1 MTLKFS
7 GTYNVEAAEQVDR
20 SVYQNSI
27 TCNIWLL
34 DSTAV
39 AFRVDKR
46 CIGQA
51 LLDLTFDYLELLE
64 RDFFGLVF
72 TIFESEEG
80 NLIKWLDPT
89 RRIKKQCKGVT
100 NYTFWFRVKFYVPD
114 PVWLQEEYTRYQF
127 FLQVRKDILD
137 GRLPVSRSISTQ
149 LAGLALQSE
158 LGDYSPEECRPGYVN
173 QFRFVQNQNSEFET
187 QASEWHRKSSS
198 LLPAAA
204 ELEYLNVARYLDHY
218 GVKSHVVKD
227 EQHDLQTV
235 TIGVSFIG
243 ISLFRENKLLQQY
256 SWDNIAKIIFK
267 GKKFTLHLKTP
278 NKSMNG
284 HLSSISGLSTSPI
297 MKSESELKQHYRFK
311 SAVSTKLF
319 WQYAVSCHAFFRVR
333 EPINTTTTN
342 RSQQHQQQQQQ
353 QQHQQPPSS
362 PTSST
367 ISATALYA
375 AMSRVASGFQ
385 RYFSIT
391 RRSSLSTATPN
402 GPVGGV
408 GRTLSTLME
417 LRKSSRA
424 FDRSFARL
432 HSRRS
437 NHLSQ
442 ISPTNNPVQNLPPL
456 CKPDAS
462 TISPTTN
469 LSDSNTTG
477 NQSKSYAQI
486 PPPGGGGG
494 GMKNSTSV
502 NTGMP
507 RSSHRSALVQN
518 RDSNNTSLANTSASA
533 SGKIKKLISLA
544 DVESSTNI
552 SRLSSQTKQT
562 SNEVSSQ
569 KTSVNN
575 SSSVLDKSSRLK
587 PHKPSSPVASGD
599 RASRLSQRRHHHSQ
613 QQQQQHQEMVSTNH
627 SHHNNISNDAK
638 TSSRRSQKVSVNENI
653 DYADVDFVDSVDTIN
668 SNANNNTSNT
678 NCSSKDFDKDDTASY
693 WSTRRMQRLH
703 SHSILSVGVPTTSA
717 VTTTMTTSSSNPSAS
732 IKTHSNSNVNK
743 VVDELDGDHLHHNR
757 APANTTTATTTNT
770 TNTIVPT
777 TSRRSRYLP
786 TEHCI
791 NTTSSAAMTTTSND
805 SNVNDDMH
813 GHKSLRTTLNYS
825 VNRLNTSS
833 RSQLNLANKGYEQKK
848 EHSDIP
854 INYDNDGNNN
864 LQHTRSNKIPPK
876 DQFHPGAP
884 DSENAIPS
892 ASEVNEFNAEG
903 LVRIT
908 IRPDSHGRFGFNV
921 KGGIDHGM
929 PVIVSRVGTNMP
941 ADLCIPRLSEG
952 DQILYINNKDVS
964 NQTHMQVVNMIRA
977 ASEQS
982 HGSTLE
988 LLVKPSG
995 KCHFF
1000 IHFEI
1005 HLKV

>member
-127 FLQVRKDILD
+127 FLQIRKDILD
-137 GRLPVSRSISTQ
+137 GRLPVSRSVSTQ

-173 QFRFVQNQNSEFET
+173 QFRFVQNQNSEFEA

-204 ELEYLNVARYLDHY
+204 ELEYLNVVRYLDHY

-256 SWDNIAKIIFK
+256 SWDNIAKINFK

-278 NKSMNG
+278 TKSMNG

-333 EPINTTTTN
+333 EPTNATTN
-342 RSQQHQQQQQQ
+342 RSVTGASQQQQLQQQQQQ
-353 QQHQQPPSS
+353 QAPSS
-362 PTSST
+362 PSPST

-402 GPVGGV
+402 GPVGAV
-408 GRTLSTLME
+408 GRTMSTLME

-424 FDRSFARL
+424 FDRSFSRS

-437 NHLSQ
+437 YHLSQ
-442 ISPTNNPVQNLPPL
+442 VSPTNNPVQSLPPL
-456 CKPDAS
+456 CKPDVS
-462 TISPTTN
+462 TISPSTN

-486 PPPGGGGG
+486 PPGGGSGG
-494 GMKNSTSV
+494 VKNSTSV
-502 NTGMP
+502 NSGIFSDTKVS
-507 RSSHRSALVQN
+507 RSSHRSAFIQN
-518 RDSNNTSLANTSASA
+518 RDSNNTSLSNTSASA

-562 SNEVSSQ
+562 SNEVPSQ
-569 KTSVNN
+569 KTSINN

-599 RASRLSQRRHHHSQ
+599 RASRLSQRRHHHNQ
-613 QQQQQHQEMVSTNH
+613 QQQQQHQEMASTNH
-627 SHHNNISNDAK
+627 SHHNNNIISNDTK

-653 DYADVDFVDSVDTIN
+653 DYADADFVDSVDTVN
-668 SNANNNTSNT
+668 SNANHNT
-678 NCSSKDFDKDDTASY
+678 NNCSSSKDFDKDETTSY
-693 WSTRRMQRLH
+693 WNTRRMQRLH
-703 SHSILSVGVPTTSA
+703 SHSSMLSVGVLTTSA
-717 VTTTMTTSSSNPSAS
+717 STVTTTMTTSSNNHPSAS
-732 IKTHSNSNVNK
+732 IKTHSSSNVNK
-743 VVDELDGDHLHHNR
+743 VVDELDGDRLHHNR
-757 APANTTTATTTNT
+757 APINTTITSTTTNT
-770 TNTIVPT
+770 TNSTSTTVPT

-813 GHKSLRTTLNYS
+813 CHKSIRTSLNSS

-833 RSQLNLANKGYEQKK
+833 RNQLNLSNKGYEQKK
-848 EHSDIP
+848 E
-854 INYDNDGNNN
+854 
-864 LQHTRSNKIPPK
+864 
-876 DQFHPGAP
+876 
-884 DSENAIPS
+884 
-892 ASEVNEFNAEG
+892 
-903 LVRIT
+903 
-908 IRPDSHGRFGFNV
+908 
-921 KGGIDHGM
+921 
-929 PVIVSRVGTNMP
+929 VS
-941 ADLCIPRLSEG
+941 
-952 DQILYINNKDVS
+952 VS
-964 NQTHMQVVNMIRA
+964 
-977 ASEQS
+977 
-982 HGSTLE
+982 
-988 LLVKPSG
+988 
-995 KCHFF
+995 
-1000 IHFEI
+1000 
-1005 HLKV
+1005 